1 MNDPTETRVLNY
13 ETSALYVQGEAPVK
27 GAYSLRPRG
36 KKSPVWNGCRQLRV
50 PVINALCL

>member
-27 GAYSLRPRG
+27 GACSLRPRK
-36 KKSPVWNGCRQLRV
+36 KKSPVWDGCRQLRV
-50 PVINALCL
+50 PVINAL